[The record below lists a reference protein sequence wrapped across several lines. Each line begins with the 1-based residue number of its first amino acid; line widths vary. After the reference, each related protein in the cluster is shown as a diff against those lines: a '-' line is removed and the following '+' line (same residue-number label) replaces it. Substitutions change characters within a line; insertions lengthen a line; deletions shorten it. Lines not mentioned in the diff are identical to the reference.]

1 MVALRIC
8 IAANLMYPSQPRLR
22 RMAEALVDHGHSV
35 DILCLR
41 APGQQPEEVYNGVSV
56 VRLPV
61 PHYQGGR
68 GAAYLREYVTFF
80 TRVSAELWRR
90 HRRKPYDL
98 VQTPNPPDAL
108 VFSSLPLKLRGV
120 PLILDLRELTPELFI
135 SRFGLGANSGFV
147 RLLRLQERLSC
158 AYADSVLILHERHRR
173 IMAGRGVRNDKMTQ
187 VMNCPD
193 ERLFDPARV
202 PPRRAPDGRFVVVHN
217 GGIFRRYGIDLLV
230 ESVARVRDEI
240 PGIELHLYG
249 TGDFEQEVR
258 RQAADLG
265 LAGVVHFHGHQPLET
280 MPAAIAAADVGV
292 VPMRRDVF
300 TDCVLST
307 KLLEYVALGVPAI
320 SSRTLTN
327 ADYFDDS
334 MVAFFDSDDA
344 SALAQRLL
352 ETYRDPQASQARAAR
367 ARTFTEQNNWR
378 TESER
383 HRLLI
388 EQLVQRRKKSKQ

>member
-68 GAAYLREYVTFF
+68 GAAYLREYATFF

>member
-1 MVALRIC
+1 MLRIC
-8 IAANLMYPSQPRLR
+8 IVANLMYPSQPRLR
-22 RMAEALVDHGHSV
+22 RMSEALVDHGHSV

-41 APGQQPEEVYNGVSV
+41 APGQQPEEVYNGVRV

-68 GAAYLREYVTFF
+68 GAAYLREYATFF
-80 TRVSAELWRR
+80 MKAASELWRR
-90 HRRKPYDL
+90 HRREPYDL

-108 VFSSLPLKLRGV
+108 AFCTLPLKLRGV

-135 SRFGLGANSGFV
+135 SRFGLDAGSGFV

-158 AYADSVLILHERHRR
+158 AYADGVLILHERHRR
-173 IMAGRGVRNDKMTQ
+173 IMAGRGVRPDKMTQ

-193 ERLFDPARV
+193 ERLFDPARA
-202 PPRRAPDGRFVVVHN
+202 PARRAPDGRFVIVHN

-230 ESVARVRDEI
+230 ESVARVAGDI

-249 TGDFEQEVR
+249 TGDFEPEVR
-258 RQAADLG
+258 RQASDLG
-265 LAGVVHFHGHQPLET
+265 LADVVRFHGHQPLET

-334 MVAFFDSDDA
+334 MVAFFESDDA

-352 ETYRDPQASQARAAR
+352 ETYRDPEAAQARAAR
-367 ARTFTEQNNWR
+367 AHSFTEQHNWR

-383 HRLLI
+383 YWMLI
-388 EQLVQRRKKSKQ
+388 EHLVQRRKKQR